1 MSAKIACIIGNRML
15 SPIEVCLKRGQKTKY
30 MWICFSTKERY
41 VYLHPYCQR
50 QIALHSFWV
59 TTDPICSIW
68 HSSPKCSGTLVGW
81 SWHEFYRD
89 ECLYH
94 TDKDSGRW
102 SGYRPQRHE
111 LENRLKKWQQPM
123 HSQCKLLYKY
133 CPIGLSFETIW
144 VMHRHHTLFI
154 AKEGEFIQLIT
165 PW

>member
-111 LENRLKKWQQPM
+111 LENHLKND
-123 HSQCKLLYKY
+123 SNQCIPNVSSSISIVQLGYPLKR
-133 CPIGLSFETIW
+133 FEWCT
-144 VMHRHHTLFI
+144 
-154 AKEGEFIQLIT
+154 AIT
-165 PW
+165 PSLSQKRVSPYNW